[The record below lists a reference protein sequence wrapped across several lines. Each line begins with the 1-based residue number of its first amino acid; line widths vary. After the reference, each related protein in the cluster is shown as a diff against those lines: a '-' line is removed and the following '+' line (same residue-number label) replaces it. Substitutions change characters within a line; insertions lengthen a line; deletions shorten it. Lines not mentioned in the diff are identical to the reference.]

1 MYQHL
6 VKYNNKSHKN
16 NKSIKSNKNASNVVK
31 DHYKYYN

>member
-6 VKYNNKSHKN
+6 VKNNKKSHKN